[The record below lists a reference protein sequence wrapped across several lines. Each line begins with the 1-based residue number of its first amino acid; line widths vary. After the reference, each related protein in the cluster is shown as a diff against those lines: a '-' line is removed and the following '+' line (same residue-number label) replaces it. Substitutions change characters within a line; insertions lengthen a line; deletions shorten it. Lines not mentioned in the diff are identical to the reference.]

1 LNDVVVFYEK
11 EICSRCNEDR
21 EQTSFLTFY
30 IHYLKNLIPKKKI
43 FEMSRSRPKV
53 SAIIPAAG
61 SGTRIGGEIKKQFLP
76 LKGKPIIV
84 YTLQQFEHC
93 SDVDEV
99 AMAVPESAMA
109 EMESIIARYRLHKVS
124 KVVLGGAK
132 RQDSVQN
139 VLNRLVLKDSDIV
152 LVHDGV
158 RPFIETKRISH
169 LIKVCKDYNAAVL
182 AVQPK
187 DTIRRSTGGDFF
199 DQTLDR
205 TALWLIQTPQA
216 FRSKLLVKAF
226 EKAKKD
232 KFYSTDEA
240 ALVERLGIKVRIVEG
255 SYDNIKITTP
265 EDLELGMLILDRW
278 HTKGLV

>member
-1 LNDVVVFYEK
+1 
-11 EICSRCNEDR
+11 
-21 EQTSFLTFY
+21 
-30 IHYLKNLIPKKKI
+30 
-43 FEMSRSRPKV
+43 MSKSRPKV
-53 SAIIPAAG
+53 FAIIPAAG
-61 SGTRIGGEIKKQFLP
+61 SGTRIGGDIKKQFLP

-84 YTLQQFEHC
+84 HTLQQFEHC

-99 AMAVPESAMA
+99 ALALPESAMS
-109 EMESIIARYRLHKVS
+109 EMEAIVERFRLHKVS
-124 KVVLGGAK
+124 KMVLGGAK
-132 RQDSVQN
+132 RQDSVRN
-139 VLNRLVLKDSDIV
+139 VLNRLTLKDSDVV

-169 LIKVCKDYNAAVL
+169 LLKVCKEYDAAVL

-187 DTIRRSTGGDFF
+187 DTIRRSIGGGFF

-216 FRSKLLVKAF
+216 FRAKLLVKAF

-240 ALVERLGIKVRIVEG
+240 ALVERLGVKIRIVEG

-265 EDLELGMLILDRW
+265 EDLELGLLIFERW
-278 HTKGLV
+278 RAKEWL